1 MDKKLLAAVAQQF
14 AEIDLTAENDQ
25 IAAIEVQIFT
35 AEEKIVA
42 ADERCREIART
53 KQEWRGPAGSDVADA
68 LMGGATVLD
77 AARTGPDLAA
87 LEAEREALRAAMRDL
102 RHRVEDWRAE
112 ISLIETNARQKIAG
126 PAQRLLE
133 GVNEDAR
140 AAASALATAY
150 ACAEAISAATRFGPV
165 EAHNLRRLVQEASK
179 SGGPLPYALRD
190 VEVPAELIATLATLQ
205 GKGSAMRVG
214 VIDRAP
220 V

>member
-1 MDKKLLAAVAQQF
+1 MDTKLLSDVARDFSAVDF
-14 AEIDLTAENDQ
+14 TAENDK
-25 IAAIEVQIFT
+25 ITAIEAQIFM
-35 AEEKIVA
+35 AEEQIVA

-53 KQEWRGPAGSDVADA
+53 TQEWRGPAGSDVADA
-68 LMGGATVLD
+68 LMGGATVLE
-77 AARTGPDLAA
+77 AARAGPDLAA
-87 LEAEREALRAAMRDL
+87 LEAERDTLRAAMRDL

-112 ISLIETNARQKIAG
+112 ISLIETNARQRLAG
-126 PAQRLLE
+126 AAQRLLE

-140 AAASALATAY
+140 TAASALATAY
-150 ACAEAISAATRFGPV
+150 ACAEAISAATRFGSV

-190 VEVPAELIATLATLQ
+190 VEVPADLMATLATLQ
-205 GKGSAMRVG
+205 GKGKALRIG